1 MVAVVLVLN
10 ACAGPA
16 QGFRPLPAET
26 PEGQAAPEVE
36 GEGTPA
42 AGGEATAVP
51 EETVSADG
59 QATTTPVAE
68 TTPTPTPAPYTAL
81 DPEQGADIIVT
92 AAALEDVD
100 TLLGLI
106 IQANLSD
113 TLHGDGPFTL
123 FAPTDAAF
131 EALPEGALEALR
143 ANPET
148 LREILLYHVA
158 PGDLSASGLQAVAA
172 VRSTQGDLLNV
183 VADGESI
190 QLNDSAA
197 IIGPDVDTSNGTI
210 HVINTVLLPPGTEL
224 PTGAAETQATA
235 VPQEATASPATTPTE
250 AAATST
256 TVPTEAEA
264 EEAPPAASPT
274 QEADAGAEVSPTA
287 ETPAEAE
294 GAAAAPAE
302 GASASDVETE
312 FPLPAGATN
321 VRLADDDIVDF
332 RTSLSVAEVVSFYR
346 QELEQMG
353 LSERE
358 GRTNIQ
364 ESGFIMIFDGWPG
377 RAGEGL
383 IVQGVETGDGSTS
396 VSIELREV

>member
-1 MVAVVLVLN
+1 MVVVVLALN

-16 QGFRPLPAET
+16 QGFRPLPEET
-26 PEGQAAPEVE
+26 PEGQVAPE

-42 AGGEATAVP
+42 EAAEGEATAV
-51 EETVSADG
+51 EGETTPADG
-59 QATTTPVAE
+59 QATATPVEE
-68 TTPTPTPAPYTAL
+68 TTPTATPAPYTAL
-81 DPEQGADIIVT
+81 DPEQGADIVVT

-106 IQANLSD
+106 IQADLSD
-113 TLHGDGPFTL
+113 TLHGEGPFTL

-131 EALPEGALEALR
+131 EALPEGTLEALR

-158 PGDLSASGLQAVAA
+158 PGDLSSSGLQAVAA
-172 VRSTQGDLLNV
+172 VRSAQGDLLNV
-183 VADGESI
+183 VSDGQRV

-197 IIGPDVDTSNGTI
+197 IIGPDVDTTNGTI

-224 PTGAAETQATA
+224 PSGEAQPTTAPQAE
-235 VPQEATASPATTPTE
+235 ASPAATTPTE

-256 TVPTEAEA
+256 TVPTEADTA
-264 EEAPPAASPT
+264 SPAAASPT
-274 QEADAGAEVSPTA
+274 RQADTGTEASPTTA
-287 ETPAEAE
+287 ATPEAE
-294 GAAAAPAE
+294 GAVPAPAE
-302 GASASDVETE
+302 GASATDVETE

-321 VRLADDDIVDF
+321 VRLADNDIVDF
-332 RTSLSVAEVVSFYR
+332 RTSMSVNEVVSFYR

-353 LSERE
+353 LTERE

-364 ESGFIMIFDGWPG
+364 DSGFIMIFDGWSG
-377 RAGEGL
+377 SEGEGL
-383 IVQGVETGDGSTS
+383 IVQGVETGEGITS

>member
-1 MVAVVLVLN
+1 LLTGVVVLVLVLN

-16 QGFRPLPAET
+16 QGFRPLPEET
-26 PEGQAAPEVE
+26 PEGQAAPA
-36 GEGTPA
+36 GEGTSAPA
-42 AGGEATAVP
+42 VEGEATAMP
-51 EETVSADG
+51 GGTVTTEG
-59 QATTTPVAE
+59 QATATPVAE
-68 TTPTPTPAPYTAL
+68 ATLTATPAPYTAL

-106 IQANLSD
+106 ILADLSD

-131 EALPEGALEALR
+131 EALPEGTLDALR
-143 ANPET
+143 SNPET
-148 LREILLYHVA
+148 LREVLLYHVA

-172 VRSTQGDLLNV
+172 VRSAHGDLINV
-183 VADGESI
+183 VSDNEGV

-197 IIGPDVDTSNGTI
+197 IIGPDVETTNGTI
-210 HVINTVLLPPGTEL
+210 HVINTVLLPPGTEM
-224 PTGAAETQATA
+224 PTGEAQAQTTAA
-235 VPQEATASPATTPTE
+235 PQEATASPATAPTE
-250 AAATST
+250 AEATST
-256 TVPTEAEA
+256 TVPTEAQA
-264 EEAPPAASPT
+264 APASPVASPT
-274 QEADAGAEVSPTA
+274 QEANAGAEASPTTA
-287 ETPAEAE
+287 EDT
-294 GAAAAPAE
+294 GAAPAE
-302 GASASDVETE
+302 GASAADVETE
-312 FPLPAGATN
+312 FPLPTGATN

-353 LSERE
+353 LTERE

-377 RAGEGL
+377 SEGEGL
-383 IVQGVETGDGSTS
+383 IVQGVETGEGSTS